1 LDKHVDLDHGGGNL
15 LGNWLTPTRTRG
27 GNAGCEES
35 ELLEKGCRRNSQ
47 RKASATSRNTDW
59 NFDLL
64 LVFKER
70 EGHMRVPAKHQ
81 ESGADNLGAWLAN
94 QRLLYRPG
102 RLELDRQKWLEVAED
117 VTWESRKRPK
127 FDHDA

>member
-1 LDKHVDLDHGGGNL
+1 MRRKQ
-15 LGNWLTPTRTRG
+15 
-27 GNAGCEES
+27 
-35 ELLEKGCRRNSQ
+35 LLESLCQVDCKFSRRL
-47 RKASATSRNTDW
+47 DW

-70 EGHMRVPAKHQ
+70 EGHAVPAKHQ

-102 RLELDRQKWLEVAED
+102 RLELIGR
-117 VTWESRKRPK
+117 SGR
-127 FDHDA
+127 

>member
-1 LDKHVDLDHGGGNL
+1 VD
-15 LGNWLTPTRTRG
+15 
-27 GNAGCEES
+27 CKFS
-35 ELLEKGCRRNSQ
+35 RRL
-47 RKASATSRNTDW
+47 DW

-94 QRLLYRPG
+94 QRLLYRLG
-102 RLELDRQKWLEVAED
+102 VSGDRQKWLEVAED
-117 VTWESRKRPK
+117 VTWESRKDQSLIMMHKTKELARWAGTEARIQLTPIEHTGERK
-127 FDHDA
+127 FVATSRRSRTISKVFVCRKAT